1 MGVVLASVFATAVL
15 TTLWAIWP
23 ARPVPAARWERP
35 SRRPGDALEHCTSS
49 AERPSGASER
59 PGTGRHR
66 AGSRPD
72 GQGGVADG
80 VRRMAR
86 WIRRVV
92 WRTRGPDG
100 RVGHGLGSLVS
111 PGRLEKALLRGAIE
125 LTPAEFCL
133 LSLVTAAVG
142 TVAGLLF
149 ERPALVLSCAA
160 AGGAIPSLWLR
171 RRVARRIASFERQ
184 LPDALT
190 MIAGALRVGQ
200 SFLQAADTV
209 SREVP
214 APLGPELSRLVQET
228 RVNVPLEDALRRLSA
243 RVGSLD
249 LDLVVAAVS
258 VQREAGGNLAQVID
272 RVGETIRDRLRL
284 RGEVRTLTA
293 QGRLSG
299 IIVGSLPLVLGALIW
314 WLSPEYLEILVTSGL
329 GQLMLGA
336 AALLAVIGF
345 FVIRKLVSVDM

>member
-1 MGVVLASVFATAVL
+1 
-15 TTLWAIWP
+15 
-23 ARPVPAARWERP
+23 
-35 SRRPGDALEHCTSS
+35 
-49 AERPSGASER
+49 
-59 PGTGRHR
+59 
-66 AGSRPD
+66 
-72 GQGGVADG
+72 
-80 VRRMAR
+80 MAR

-190 MIAGALRVGQ
+190 MIAGALRAGQ